1 MIDWVSIVRHSRHRI
16 SSYVSPRRRT
26 EQPSDR
32 YTVCTDSIPL
42 PHHVAKSKVN
52 RIKQQEQEQ
61 QQQQQQLQQKQ
72 SQHVLLYQPEEKQ
85 LFIELP
91 SPRLT
96 TTKVSR

>member
-26 EQPSDR
+26 DKPSDR

-42 PHHVAKSKVN
+42 PHHAAKLRAN

-61 QQQQQQLQQKQ
+61 QQLQQQQQQTAPQLQLQEVDKQ
-72 SQHVLLYQPEEKQ
+72 PI
-85 LFIELP
+85 IELP